1 MQLSQLKDP
10 KLLQAAIEA
19 EEMRLRTHRHLLEEM
34 HCIAH
39 SSPRTTEEVVAATTE
54 ETTGAATSDEEDSNS
69 NNSNNNTTRQM
80 HRTG

>member
-1 MQLSQLKDP
+1 MQLSRLKDP

-39 SSPRTTEEVVAATTE
+39 SSARTMEEAVVATTE
-54 ETTGAATSDEEDSNS
+54 ETTGTIISDEEGSS
-69 NNSNNNTTRQM
+69 NNSSDNTIRPTPRD
-80 HRTG
+80 G